1 MAFKYA
7 KIITYKNFR
16 STIMEKNKDHKLK
29 RIWIAALL
37 IISWSL
43 CLITV
48 NYPDDHVLGY
58 NPILMYVLY
67 SLMAIV
73 SIASLVLILIKKP
86 YLSDI
91 LSTASLVFYFTLSGI
106 IFVKRLLAGYVMFL
120 PMLTISLFILAIIAS
135 ATVILLSMKRRR
147 EGYFIAII
155 SYSFFSLS
163 VVLESYPVVYDQV
176 SEVYG
181 NIKIV
186 YFVAII
192 TASILGIIN
201 FAQMYKEHK

>member
-1 MAFKYA
+1 
-7 KIITYKNFR
+7 
-16 STIMEKNKDHKLK
+16 MEKNKDHKLK

-135 ATVILLSMKRRR
+135 A
-147 EGYFIAII
+147 
-155 SYSFFSLS
+155 
-163 VVLESYPVVYDQV
+163 
-176 SEVYG
+176 
-181 NIKIV
+181 
-186 YFVAII
+186 
-192 TASILGIIN
+192 
-201 FAQMYKEHK
+201 